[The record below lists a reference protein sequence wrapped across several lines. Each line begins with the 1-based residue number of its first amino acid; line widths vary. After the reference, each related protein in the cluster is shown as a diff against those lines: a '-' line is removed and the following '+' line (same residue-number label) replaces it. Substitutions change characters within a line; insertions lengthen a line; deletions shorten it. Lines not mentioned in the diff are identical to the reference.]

1 MPHLPFTDQ
10 VRALLEQANPAV
22 ITTLR
27 RDGQPVSVATWYA
40 MVGDQVLVNM
50 DESRVRLKHLRHD
63 PRVSMTVLDEG
74 DWSTHVSL
82 VGRVVELY
90 DDTDLAD
97 IDLLSR
103 RYGGEAFHNR
113 DRGRVSA
120 LIEVDRWHAWAGA
133 ARSDAVRSSSRDP
146 E

>member
-1 MPHLPFTDQ
+1 
-10 VRALLEQANPAV
+10 
-22 ITTLR
+22 
-27 RDGQPVSVATWYA
+27 
-40 MVGDQVLVNM
+40 MVGDRVLVNM

-63 PRVSMTVLDEG
+63 PRLSMTVLDEG

-113 DRGRVSA
+113 DRRRVSA

-133 ARSDAVRSSSRDP
+133 GP
-146 E
+146 L

>member
-1 MPHLPFTDQ
+1 MPTLPFTDE
-10 VRALLEQANPAV
+10 VRALLEAANPAV

-40 MVGDQVLVNM
+40 LVGERVLVNM
-50 DESRVRLKHLRHD
+50 DEGRARLEHLRHD
-63 PRVSMTVLDEG
+63 PRVSMTVLKRG

-103 RYGGEAFHNR
+103 RYGGQAFQNR
-113 DRGRVSA
+113 DRRRVSA
-120 LIEVDRWHAWAGA
+120 LIEVGRWHAWAGA
-133 ARSDAVRSSSRDP
+133 GP
-146 E
+146 F

>member
-1 MPHLPFTDQ
+1 VPRLPFTDQ
-10 VRALLEQANPAV
+10 VRRLLEAANPAV

-40 MVGDQVLVNM
+40 MVGDRVLVNM

-63 PRVSMTVLDEG
+63 PRVSLTVLDEG
-74 DWSTHVSL
+74 NWGTHVSL

-90 DDTDLAD
+90 DDIDLAD

-103 RYGGEAFHNR
+103 RYGGGDFH
-113 DRGRVSA
+113 DRESRRVSA
-120 LIEVDRWHAWAGA
+120 LVEVDRWHAWAGA
-133 ARSDAVRSSSRDP
+133 GP
-146 E
+146 L

>member
-1 MPHLPFTDQ
+1 VPRLPFTDQ
-10 VRALLEQANPAV
+10 VRTLLEQANPAV

-40 MVGDQVLVNM
+40 MVGDRVLVNM
-50 DESRVRLKHLRHD
+50 DEGRVRLKHLRHD
-63 PRVSMTVLDEG
+63 PRVSMTVLDDG

-82 VGRVVELY
+82 VGRAVELY

-103 RYGGEAFHNR
+103 RYGGGAFHNR
-113 DRGRVSA
+113 ERHRVSA

-133 ARSDAVRSSSRDP
+133 GP
-146 E
+146 L